1 MMEAKTTTL
10 WAITDELAEVG
21 ALIADNEGELT
32 PDLEA
37 RLDAL
42 EGALEE
48 KVERIALFI
57 RESETLAD
65 GAKSEKERLYAIE
78 KAHRRKADGLKEY
91 LLRCMSGAGRERVET
106 ARARVRLQKS
116 GTPSIDY
123 HGDLDA
129 LPADFVR
136 VVPES
141 RVLDKKAI
149 TQAIRDGETPPEGV
163 TVSYSTSVRIN

>member
-1 MMEAKTTTL
+1 MGANTL

-21 ALIADNEGELT
+21 ALIADGDGELT
-32 PDLEA
+32 PELEA

-48 KVERIALFI
+48 KVERIALYI
-57 RESETLAD
+57 RESETLAA
-65 GAKSEKERLYAIE
+65 GAKAEKDRLAAIQ
-78 KAHRRKADGLKEY
+78 KAHERKVDGLKTY
-91 LLRCMSGAGRERVET
+91 LLRCLSSAGVKRVET
-106 ARARVRLQKS
+106 AKARVWSQKS

-136 VVPES
+136 VIPES
-141 RVLDKKAI
+141 KQLDKRAI
-149 TQAIRDGETPPEGV
+149 TDAIRDGETPPDGV
-163 TVSYSTSVRIN
+163 VVSYSEFVRIA